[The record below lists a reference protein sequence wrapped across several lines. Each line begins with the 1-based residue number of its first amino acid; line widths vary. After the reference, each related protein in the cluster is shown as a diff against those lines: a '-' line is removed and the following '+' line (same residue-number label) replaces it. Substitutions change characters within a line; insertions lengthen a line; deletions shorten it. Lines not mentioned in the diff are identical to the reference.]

1 MAAFAEKMLTNLNSA
16 DAAVKASALEAGK
29 RNGSRAL
36 AVCLNRTSRWPV
48 LLGDYSAELRTS
60 LANAEV
66 SDLRRAVVAAA
77 QAPAEGKSW
86 AVRMLNFGFQ
96 AVLKRINEEAAEF
109 VSAVCCGYSEGACKE
124 AADTIYHVLL
134 LLVALGLDP
143 AELLRDLGLRSGW
156 GSPFCT
162 LGILEPLAASI
173 HDSIVYGRNR
183 AFVAGWRTGR
193 AVRVM
198 INNLYHAVFCLTFL
212 CARLG
217 MSTCVDTCAVCRTAS
232 DVFVCLMV
240 LLRYRRIRY
249 QQVVNELYARMNA
262 KPNEA
267 LKLQQ
272 S

>member
-16 DAAVKASALEAGK
+16 DAAVEASAWGAGK

-36 AVCLNRTSRWPV
+36 AVCLNRASRRSV
-48 LLGDYSAELRTS
+48 LPGDYSAELCTS
-60 LANAEV
+60 LVNAEV
-66 SDLRRAVVAAA
+66 SGLRRAVVDAA
-77 QAPAEGKSW
+77 QAPAEGRSW
-86 AVRMLNFGFQ
+86 AVRMLSFGFQ

-109 VSAVCCGYSEGACKE
+109 VSAVRCGCGEGASKE
-124 AADTIYHVLL
+124 AAVTIYHVLL

-143 AELLRDLGLRSGW
+143 AVLLRDLGLRSGRDF
-156 GSPFCT
+156 PFCT
-162 LGILEPLAASI
+162 LEILEPLAASI

-183 AFVAGWRTGR
+183 AFVAGWRTGC
-193 AVRVM
+193 ALHVM
-198 INNLYHAVFCLTFL
+198 INNLYRAVFCLTFL
-212 CARLG
+212 CAKLG
-217 MSTCVDTCAVCRTAS
+217 TNTCVNTCEVCRTAS

-249 QQVVNELYARMNA
+249 QRVVNELYARMNA
-262 KPNEA
+262 KPNEE